1 MKGLKNFTET
11 KRIVLNNSGGGVIS
25 TITTCYARASVTNFL
40 GSETTNVKQYNTRLA
55 CVMIIVDYGTSNHK
69 NR

>member
-1 MKGLKNFTET
+1 MKGLNNST
-11 KRIVLNNSGGGVIS
+11 KVKRMILNNMLGGVIS

-40 GSETTNVKQYNTRLA
+40 GSETTNSKPYNTRLA
-55 CVMIIVDYGTSNHK
+55 CVMIIVDYEPSNHQ